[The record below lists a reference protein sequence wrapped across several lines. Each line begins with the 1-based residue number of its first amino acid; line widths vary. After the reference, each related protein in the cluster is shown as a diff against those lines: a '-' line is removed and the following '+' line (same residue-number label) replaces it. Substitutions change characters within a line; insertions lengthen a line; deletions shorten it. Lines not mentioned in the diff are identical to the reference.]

1 MEVKFKSKIIGLKSI
16 TEEFLS
22 VYQSIKK
29 KEIIIDN
36 LQITISENVEIIDE
50 ILYSYIALFSL
61 EFEKIKLE
69 LIFDN
74 QNTKL
79 YNIAKNKLRQ
89 IKNCV
94 FSSPKNSNLIESIE
108 EKSITPIII
117 INENTISELFK
128 NNIFLEE
135 SYNAVKEN
143 KSKFNKV
150 VSRKNDFFTVF
161 KEYKKES
168 LKWQYYLAI
177 LDDLSVLRK
186 FYYKENT
193 KIEFTV
199 DNYDKTLSEYYVSKV
214 FNILE
219 KNNFFN
225 FSELQVYLFRVFTD
239 KIKPKKNQYNSVD
252 KVNKFVILLE
262 DYLIQVKSIASGLQ
276 ELAQNIVEHSG
287 KEKNKGFGVISGR
300 VFSKDKFE
308 NIKYGANNFEK
319 WLDINSISE
328 FFLDIN
334 VIDSG
339 EIDVRTSYVDKIQ
352 ELNDKNFDEDLK
364 VLSNENLSIL
374 FNFQEIKL
382 IHQAKR
388 EMARIGL
395 LIFSNEILSNN
406 GYIQFTSNGLFSNVN
421 ESISLFIEE
430 GEFIELDNQI
440 KNPIGTS
447 YGFILPIN
455 KSHKKNKN
463 KSVESLT
470 PYFTVENTNELFKYE
485 YLTDSVIEEDKV
497 YLKEIN
503 IDTNPKNDKYDR
515 IKSLATKIT
524 ENYNNEILVIDTTK
538 CDFEDSLKT
547 PSDWIRFLAY
557 IDIINPVPI
566 VFLGDNNFFE
576 NTYIEIIKINK
587 IFSQSLNFWTSKN
600 NLLFYFK
607 INFKEENKEVSIW
620 FNNVL
625 SGITYKDYVMLNN
638 SISNYNFNSIK
649 IQENTHIKSEN
660 HEENFSNVGPF
671 FNNDKL
677 ISLELILKSD
687 DNTILFL
694 ETFESLLNLEITP
707 WSTTI
712 ATNNKTKFFRQLPGY
727 KISNAHFK
735 LGSKIHIKDFYYA
748 KPMFYNSFYSNRLA
762 FVLSK
767 FILNNHLKNIPP
779 DESVTIIG
787 YENYSEL
794 LVSQIRNKLNEY
806 ENNKRIKHDI
816 VVNDTIL
823 KNTGNINGNV
833 IIIVPISSTFST
845 QSKVFSILNRINER
859 EKSRNPG
866 VKEVKSLYPDLSVL
880 LVSDK
885 NIKDEFFDNA
895 DKRNQ
900 IEINPNPNNRNFY
913 QVFSWELNSEAN
925 IVANKREQYFFV
937 NVSSEWHLNYKCKLC
952 FPDLKKKEKEKCLLD
967 TEINSVT
974 PDLVFDLPVISA
986 PFNNQNIF
994 ELLYNDNSDNSNES
1008 DYFNVITR
1016 PLKRRNHSYRFYI
1029 KTSSFLHKS
1038 STNKKNVKDWLFD
1051 IKNNFNS
1058 SNKTVLLKQS
1068 EISVSG
1074 FADMVNKIL
1083 FEDTATILQFS
1094 PKDDNIQNFIKF
1106 HKDLLEGA
1114 TIIYIDDV
1122 LAYGKYFSLINNYI
1136 KNLNN
1141 KSKIKYF
1148 ITFCNKMNYHD
1159 EKVLIKDL
1167 GDDGQLF
1174 AYSKINIPS
1183 LLNSAEQEFFTK
1195 KIEVYDK
1202 LMTKSLLDR
1211 SRIYFSEKKYRITT
1225 KDLDIDGEEPNSNP
1239 MGLLKTLLYHEIFS
1253 CFSVSAD
1260 NNQKYIHSNIESIF
1274 NKGYLKVAVPEIIS
1288 TVKQAESIKSFLAK
1302 FPFYIEELDI
1312 NIVRI
1317 LSEPPFSRYKN
1328 IKEAVFNWTYEKIKR
1343 IDFKKEDYFE
1353 YVNEN
1358 SLYCR
1363 YQRDKLLMSIAV
1375 NLNINYIFSKDF
1387 LKEIKYLIIRLDQLD
1402 ENFSRRELKFENN
1415 TWIVKRKEGKFNYE
1429 GFITFYSSL
1438 IQELIF
1444 EDDAKAAEL
1453 VQTISYIVNIE
1464 KIVDKG
1470 GNELRLTND
1479 FHNPFIYLLKILVFE
1494 NNFIFE
1500 KFFENFYREKQD
1512 KINTIGLISEEDTWS
1527 EIEEYYSQY
1536 RSEALEIMLGDIKE
1550 NFEKD
1555 LFLQDAFYKTIDL
1568 KIRLKNEKDSRNSIK
1583 LSSNRSY
1590 YNSSSDSKYPIKQ
1603 KVNYLLQN
1611 LCEILNINSG
1621 GAYLTIRYQNKNEE
1635 PSKIKIEDLYTIHQ
1649 FSKGNDY
1656 KLEIQLEEEDCIMH
1670 KVFKGIKDERSK
1682 KPKSTFELYKNQDFK
1697 KWEYKD
1703 VVDFNLNIHNAKI
1716 IDFNLYKP
1724 IETDLA
1730 FKGGNCKY
1738 NNLFFLRIS
1747 EVNPKQSDNNV
1758 EYQANPIAVITFY
1771 ASNID
1776 KSELKQTKHFDPK
1789 NIRFLLLLRD
1799 YIKDFI
1805 KSQIDNDSIAGF
1817 IAEEE
1822 RNKFQITLKH
1832 GLNIYNDTFDRNLD
1846 NLLKATKIN
1855 NLEKFNIERERLSVI
1870 NFHYTNKINLINI
1883 FHTGDAN
1890 KKEYMLN
1897 DLFKEFEK
1905 YKSIFGFYHPKRLEI
1920 SNTNY
1925 IDYKN
1930 LTIPILNN
1938 HLIKLPELFYYDLIF
1953 ELIYNIRK
1961 HTDIKKINAGNKI
1974 KIRLKVTEKS
1984 DSFNIKLLNNNSK
1997 NIQYLNTKIKSKTN
2011 VDGIDLINLI
2021 LKKENSNNNIRIYR
2035 KAGIFLIVIKIYK

>member
-1 MEVKFKSKIIGLKSI
+1 MEVKFKSKIIGLKAI
-16 TEEFLS
+16 AEEFLS

-29 KEIIIDN
+29 KEIAIDN
-36 LQITISENVEIIDE
+36 LQIIISENVEIIDE
-50 ILYSYIALFSL
+50 ILYSYIALFCL
-61 EFEKIKLE
+61 EFDKIQFE

-74 QNTKL
+74 QNPKL
-79 YNIAKNKLRQ
+79 YNIAKNKLIQ

-94 FSSPKNSNLIESIE
+94 FSSPKKSNLIDSIE

-117 INENTISELFK
+117 INENTIVELFK
-128 NNIFLEE
+128 KNNFFEE
-135 SYNAVKEN
+135 SYNAIKEN

-150 VSRKNDFFTVF
+150 ISRKNDFFTEF
-161 KEYKKES
+161 KECKKQS

-193 KIEFTV
+193 KIEFTI

-219 KNNFFN
+219 KNNFFT
-225 FSELQVYLFRVFTD
+225 FSELQIYLFRVFTD
-239 KIKPKKNQYNSVD
+239 KIKPKRNQYNSVD

-262 DYLIQVKSIASGLQ
+262 AYLNQVKSIASGLQ

-319 WLDINSISE
+319 WLNIINSNSE

-339 EIDVRTSYVDKIQ
+339 EVDVRSSYVDKIQ

-364 VLSNENLSIL
+364 VLNNEKLSIL
-374 FNFQEIKL
+374 FNFQQIKL

-388 EMARIGL
+388 EMSRIGL
-395 LIFSNEILSNN
+395 LIFSNEILSNK
-406 GYIQFTSNGLFSNVN
+406 GFIQFTSNGLFSNVN
-421 ESISLFIEE
+421 ESISIFMEE
-430 GEFIELDNQI
+430 GEIEEYDNQI
-440 KNPIGTS
+440 TNPIGTS

-455 KSHKKNKN
+455 KSHKKI
-463 KSVESLT
+463 KSNSAESLT
-470 PYFTVENTNELFKYE
+470 PYFTVENTNELFRYE
-485 YLTDSVIEEDKV
+485 YLTDSAIEEDRV
-497 YLKEIN
+497 YLKEITIN
-503 IDTNPKNDKYDR
+503 SIPNNDKYDR
-515 IKSLATKIT
+515 IKSLATNIT
-524 ENYNNEILVIDTTK
+524 ENYNSEIIVIDTTK
-538 CDFEDSLKT
+538 HDFEDSLKT

-566 VFLGDNNFFE
+566 VFLGDSNFFE
-576 NTYIEIIKINK
+576 NTYSEIIKINK
-587 IFSQSLNFWTSKN
+587 IFSESLNFWTSKS

-625 SGITYKDYVMLNN
+625 SGISYKDYVKLNN

-649 IQENTHIKSEN
+649 IQENTQIDLEN
-660 HEENFSNVGPF
+660 NEENFSYVGPF

-677 ISLELILKSD
+677 ISLELILKSK

-707 WSTTI
+707 WGTNI
-712 ATNNKTKFFRQLPGY
+712 ASNNKTKFFRQLPGY
-727 KISNAHFK
+727 KISDAHFK

-762 FVLSK
+762 FILSK
-767 FILNNHLKNIPP
+767 FILNNNLKNIPP

-806 ENNKRIKHDI
+806 ESSKRIKHDI

-845 QSKVFSILNRINER
+845 QSKVFSILSRINER
-859 EKSRNPG
+859 EKLRNPD
-866 VKEVKSLYPDLSVL
+866 VKEIKSLDPDLSVL
-880 LVSDK
+880 LVGDK
-885 NIKDEFFDNA
+885 TINNDFFEKTNENRIID
-895 DKRNQ
+895 DD
-900 IEINPNPNNRNFY
+900 PNNRSFY
-913 QVFSWELNSEAN
+913 QVFNWELNSRGN
-925 IVANKREQYFFV
+925 IEANKREQFYFV

-952 FPDLKKKEKEKCLLD
+952 VPSKNTNEKEKCLLD

-974 PDLVFDLPVISA
+974 PDLVFDMPIISA
-986 PFNNQNIF
+986 PFDNQNIF
-994 ELLYNDNSDNSNES
+994 ELLYNDNNDNLNES

-1038 STNKKNVKDWLFD
+1038 NNNKKNVKEWLTK
-1051 IKNNFNS
+1051 IKEKFNS
-1058 SNKTVLLKQS
+1058 STKTVLLKQS

-1159 EKVLIKDL
+1159 EKVLVKDL

-1211 SRIYFSEKKYRITT
+1211 SRIYFSEKKHRITT
-1225 KDLDIDGEEPNSNP
+1225 KDLDIEGEEPNSNP
-1239 MGLLKTLLYHEIFS
+1239 IGLLKTLLYHEIFS
-1253 CFSVSAD
+1253 CFSVD
-1260 NNQKYIHSNIESIF
+1260 KNHKYINSNIENCF
-1274 NKGYLKVAVPEIIS
+1274 NKGYLNVAIPEIIS
-1288 TVKQAESIKSFLAK
+1288 TVKKAESIKSFQAK
-1302 FPFYIEELDI
+1302 FPFYNEELDI

-1317 LSEPPFSRYKN
+1317 LSEPPFSRYKS

-1343 IDFKKEDYFE
+1343 IDFTKENYFK
-1353 YVNEN
+1353 YASEN
-1358 SLYCR
+1358 SLYCH
-1363 YQRDKLLMSIAV
+1363 YQRDKLLMAIAV
-1375 NLNINYIFSKDF
+1375 NLNINYIFSEVF
-1387 LKEIKYLIIRLDQLD
+1387 LSKIKRLIKELDLLD
-1402 ENFSRRELKFENN
+1402 ENFTRRELKFINKN
-1415 TWIVKRKEGKFNYE
+1415 WVIIPKQGKFNYE

-1438 IQELIF
+1438 VQELIF

-1453 VQTISYIVNIE
+1453 VQTISKIVNS
-1464 KIVDKG
+1464 
-1470 GNELRLTND
+1470 GNIKDENQNILRLTTD
-1479 FHNPFIYLLKILVFE
+1479 FHNPFIYLLKILVYE

-1500 KFFENFYREKQD
+1500 KFFENFYRENHTEIK
-1512 KINTIGLISEEDTWS
+1512 TIGLSSDEDTKS
-1527 EIEEYYSQY
+1527 KIEYYYSQY
-1536 RSEALEIMLGDIKE
+1536 RSEALEIMLGDIKDKFKRDE
-1550 NFEKD
+1550 YLE
-1555 LFLQDAFYKTIDL
+1555 DAFYKTIDL

-1583 LSSNRSY
+1583 LYTNGDSI
-1590 YNSSSDSKYPIKQ
+1590 NSSSIDKYPIKH
-1603 KVNYLLQN
+1603 KANYLLQN
-1611 LCEILNINSG
+1611 LCEILNIKEG
-1621 GAYLTIRYQNKNEE
+1621 GAYLTIRYQNKNTE
-1635 PSKIKIEDLYTIHQ
+1635 PNQIKIEDLYTIHQ

-1656 KLEIQLEEEDCIMH
+1656 QLEIQLEEENCIMH

-1682 KPKSTFELYKNQDFK
+1682 KPKSTFELYKNQDSK

-1703 VVDFNLNIHNAKI
+1703 VVDFNSNNNTI
-1716 IDFNLYKP
+1716 IDFNIYKP
-1724 IETDLA
+1724 IETDLS
-1730 FKGGNCKY
+1730 FEGGNCEYK
-1738 NNLFFLRIS
+1738 NLFFLRIS
-1747 EVNPKQSDNNV
+1747 EVNPKQSNNNV

-1771 ASNID
+1771 ANNID
-1776 KSELKQTKHFDPK
+1776 KSTEKNSKHFDPK

-1817 IAEEE
+1817 IAQEE

-1832 GLNIYNDTFDRNLD
+1832 GLNIYKETFDRNLE
-1846 NLLKATKIN
+1846 NLLKTTKVTN
-1855 NLEKFNIERERLSVI
+1855 QEEFDVEKDRLSVI
-1870 NFHYTNKINLINI
+1870 NSHYTNKINLINI
-1883 FHTGDAN
+1883 FHNGDAKMN
-1890 KKEYMLN
+1890 EYKLN
-1897 DLFKEFEK
+1897 DLFKEFDK
-1905 YKSIFGFYHPKRLEI
+1905 YKSIFGFYHPKRSKI
-1920 SNTNY
+1920 SNTDY

-1930 LTIPILNN
+1930 LTKPILNN
-1938 HLIKLPELFYYDLIF
+1938 QLIKLPELFYYDLIF

-1961 HTDIKKINAGNKI
+1961 HTDIKKISNENKL
-1974 KIRLKVTEKS
+1974 KIRLKITEKIG
-1984 DSFNIKLLNNNSK
+1984 SFEIKLLNNNSK

-2021 LKKENSNNNIRIYR
+2021 LKKENSNNSIRIYR